1 MNNNYIPD
9 LQALKQAMQPFEQEY
24 KVIRISVNRYNDL
37 GRNDNIEKFDTVK
50 GSIQVDSNTYE
61 LKDVGRGEEDNTN
74 YTLTLIAPEY
84 VEKGDIII
92 TEEYGRLKVTDK
104 NYGNKL
110 FGTESFTL
118 VRTGTINPI
127 KNAED
132 YL

>member
-1 MNNNYIPD
+1 MNKNYIPD

-24 KVIRISVNRYNDL
+24 KVIRTKINRYNDL
-37 GRNDNIEKFDTVK
+37 GRNDNIEVCDTVK
-50 GSIQVDSNTYE
+50 GSIQVDTNTYD
-61 LKDVGRGEEDNTN
+61 LKSDGRGLEENTT
-74 YTLTLIAPEY
+74 YTITLISPEY

-104 NYGNKL
+104 SYGNKL

-127 KNAED
+127 VNAED